1 MRSSTRFIPVIG
13 IRVNRVL
20 CSFRIY
26 WKMLFSAITCW
37 TGMCCVNEVHFGMP
51 SKETP
56 LPIVY
61 FKLLLHRF
69 TLNGLLKA
77 KVQTYFQM
85 AKLFML

>member
-1 MRSSTRFIPVIG
+1 
-13 IRVNRVL
+13 
-20 CSFRIY
+20 
-26 WKMLFSAITCW
+26 
-37 TGMCCVNEVHFGMP
+37 MCCVNEVHFGMP